1 MKQSIYTNLEQS
13 LKGFEN
19 KTEAIK
25 YYQYMLDNNPESS
38 SYPQQLREL
47 HKGLIMGLKL
57 WDIK

>member
-1 MKQSIYTNLEQS
+1 MKPSIYTNLEQS
-13 LKGFEN
+13 LKRFEN

-25 YYQYMLDNNPESS
+25 YYQYMLDNNPESG

-57 WDIK
+57 